1 MNNNETIVHISI
13 LLFDKF
19 KIIFLKIYKVNNE
32 KKIFILPAY
41 HQLNFPGKNEHIV

>member
-32 KKIFILPAY
+32 KKYLYFL
-41 HQLNFPGKNEHIV
+41 HTTN